1 VGCCIGVEVKAT
13 TQTIQFQMFVSF
25 VQRRVTGQA
34 GNENKTIRNIKREE
48 RRRKP
53 RTKKKQLV

>member
-1 VGCCIGVEVKAT
+1 
-13 TQTIQFQMFVSF
+13 MFVSF

-48 RRRKP
+48 RREKA
-53 RTKKKQLV
+53 TDKKETACMIDM